1 MAGPSKTRESRS
13 TCPVYSLR
21 HLRRPSVT
29 TLRRLFSIQVEGRAH
44 LAAMQDAPKPVD
56 LVRRLEEWV
65 ISENSY
71 VLSLNEIVNFANRFA
86 GDISDTLDMFRNE
99 QQTVRVNM
107 PLLDEAARLLWA
119 PTRIALVHEAAL
131 VVHEAVNVT
140 AGSGQ
145 ALTEVLCRH
154 FQDLGA
160 HGLVGSE

>member
-1 MAGPSKTRESRS
+1 

-21 HLRRPSVT
+21 HLRRPTVT
-29 TLRRLFSIQVEGRAH
+29 TLRRFFSIQVEGRAH

-107 PLLDEAARLLWA
+107 PSLDAAAPLPWP
-119 PTRIALVHEAAL
+119 PTRPPPVHHPAP
-131 VVHEAVNVT
+131 AVP
-140 AGSGQ
+140 A
-145 ALTEVLCRH
+145 
-154 FQDLGA
+154 
-160 HGLVGSE
+160 